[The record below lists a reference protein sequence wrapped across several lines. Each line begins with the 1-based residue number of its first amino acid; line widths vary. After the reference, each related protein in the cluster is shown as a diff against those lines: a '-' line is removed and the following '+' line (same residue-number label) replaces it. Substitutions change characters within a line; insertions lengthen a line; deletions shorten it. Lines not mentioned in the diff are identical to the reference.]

1 LLQRNN
7 HRPAAGAVAGYG
19 VAGYRIRR
27 PSTVFDD
34 DDNPR
39 RISILTV
46 PLSPMK
52 GKGAVPEQ

>member
-1 LLQRNN
+1 M
-7 HRPAAGAVAGYG
+7 GS
-19 VAGYRIRR
+19 GYRLSS
-27 PSTVFDD
+27 PDTVFDD

-52 GKGAVPEQ
+52 AWALKPEQ